1 MDRVSDVDSKELIRQ
16 MKQQIALANVQELL
30 ATVTCKCF
38 EKCVT
43 KPRDHLSG
51 PEENCIH
58 MCMDRFL
65 DSFRLCAHTFGHRL
79 RRELSRQRT

>member
-1 MDRVSDVDSKELIRQ
+1 MDYDRETKEVMRHL
-16 MKQQIALANVQELL
+16 KHQIALANVQELL
-30 ATVTCKCF
+30 ATVSCKCF

-51 PEENCIH
+51 PEENCIN

-65 DSFRLCAHTFGHRL
+65 DSFRLCAHTYGQRL
-79 RRELSRQRT
+79 RREQSQQRG

>member
-1 MDRVSDVDSKELIRQ
+1 MERGSNIEPKELMSQ
-16 MKQQIALANVQELL
+16 LKQQIALANVQELL

-51 PEENCIH
+51 PEQSCIH
-58 MCMDRFL
+58 LCMDRYL
-65 DSFRLCAHTFGHRL
+65 DSFRLCAHTYGHRL
-79 RRELSRQRT
+79 RREYSRQRS